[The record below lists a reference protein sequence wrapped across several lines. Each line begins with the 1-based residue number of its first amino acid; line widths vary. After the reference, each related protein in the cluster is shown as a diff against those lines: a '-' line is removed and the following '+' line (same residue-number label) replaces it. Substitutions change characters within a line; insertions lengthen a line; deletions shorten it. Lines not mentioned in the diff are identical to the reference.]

1 MNKTLLL
8 SACLALIVTGCAE
21 FESKPEPAPAAK
33 PAAAAPSP
41 ELAAVIADAEKEIA
55 AAKKANVN
63 LWRDTEK
70 FLDEAKAASKE
81 GKADEAMKLA
91 KKAAKEASLA
101 QKQAAAQT
109 GKVNFPK

>member
-8 SACLALIVTGCAE
+8 SACLALSVTGCAE
-21 FESKPEPAPAAK
+21 FESKPEPAAK

-70 FLDEAKAASKE
+70 FLDEAKAASKA
-81 GKADEAMKLA
+81 GKSDEAMKLA

-101 QKQAAAQT
+101 QKQAAAEA
-109 GKVNFPK
+109 GKVNFRK